1 MKVRVGVF
9 GTFRERFPNY
19 QPAQGMEVELPDGA
33 TVQDLLRLLDLSDSQ
48 GALVIAEGR
57 ILKADERL
65 KRRVPV
71 NVMQAIDGG

>member
-1 MKVRVGVF
+1 MKVRVSVF
-9 GTFRERFPNY
+9 GTFRQRFSDY

-33 TVQDLLRLLDLSDSQ
+33 TVQDLLGLLDLSGSQ

-57 ILKADERL
+57 ILKTGERL
-65 KRRVPV
+65 KRGVPV

>member
-1 MKVRVGVF
+1 MKVRVSVF
-9 GTFRERFPNY
+9 GTFRQRISNY
-19 QPAQGMEVELPDGA
+19 RPDQGMEVELPDGA
-33 TVQDLLRLLDLSDSQ
+33 TVQDLLKLLDLSGSQ

-65 KRRVPV
+65 KRGVPV